1 MKTIKN
7 IKKSIIEIAQILAAD
22 ETILKLIYLDV
33 PDALSQPTPEISL
46 NQLIEQHYVCVIPP
60 VESGI
65 KDSWRNTFITIL
77 LDNVYFSRRDDNTAA
92 NLIIYVS
99 TDEAHVLLED
109 NKMRMLEIIDK
120 ITLLLDNKK
129 ISGAGTLSVDSCSHT
144 MLSEFRSAYR
154 ISISCN
160 DQNTKKVEI

>member
-7 IKKSIIEIAQILAAD
+7 IKKSIVEVAQILAAD
-22 ETILKLIYLDV
+22 EEILKLIYIDT
-33 PDALSQPTPEISL
+33 PDALSQPKPEITL
-46 NQLIEQHYVCVIPP
+46 NELIAQHYVCVIPP

-77 LDNVYFSRRDDNTAA
+77 LDNVYFNRRDDNTAA

-99 TDEAHVLLED
+99 TDEAHVLLDD
-109 NKMRMLEIIDK
+109 NKMRMLEIVDK
-120 ITLLLDNKK
+120 VIGLLDNKK
-129 ISGAGTLSVDSCSHT
+129 ISGAGTLSVDSFTHT